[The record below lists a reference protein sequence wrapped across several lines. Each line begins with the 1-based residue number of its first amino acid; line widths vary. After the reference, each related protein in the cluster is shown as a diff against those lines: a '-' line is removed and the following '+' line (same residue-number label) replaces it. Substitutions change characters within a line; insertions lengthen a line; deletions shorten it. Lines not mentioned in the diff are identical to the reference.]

1 MSRIFEALQRSE
13 TERADFGFPEPP
25 SVTADLLK
33 EAGRQTV
40 QFADCPTI
48 RVTVAPDSR
57 LVSLVEK
64 EGLGAEKFRFLGVRL
79 RQMQQSRPLK
89 KLLITS
95 TLSEEGKSMVSANL
109 AATLARRKQQRV
121 LLLEGDLRRPVQSTL
136 FGAGRLA
143 GLSEWLQSGS
153 QAAGN
158 IYFLEGPGFWLM
170 PAGKPP
176 ENPLELMQSG
186 KLTEL
191 LEQVAPWFDWVL
203 IDSPPILPLADTSV
217 WDRCA
222 DGVLLVVR
230 EGRTEKRQLERGL
243 AALAPSRLLGVVVN
257 NCTNSDHEDYYS
269 RYNPGAVEG
278 VEPPKN
284 GQPENKS
291 QQQPKEQKPKQR
303 KPEQQ
308 KPEQQKQNP

>member
-13 TERADFGFPEPP
+13 SERADFGFPEPA
-25 SVTADLLK
+25 SVAADLLREGEK
-33 EAGRQTV
+33 QNT
-40 QFADCPTI
+40 QFADCPSLRITL
-48 RVTVAPDSR
+48 APDSR
-57 LVSLVEK
+57 LVSLEEK
-64 EGLGAEKFRFLGVRL
+64 EGLGAEKFRFLSVRL
-79 RQMQQSRPLK
+79 RQMQQARPLK

-121 LLLEGDLRRPVQSTL
+121 LLLEGDLRRPVQAGM
-136 FGAGRLA
+136 FGIGRVP

-153 QAAGN
+153 PAAGN

-186 KLTEL
+186 KLSEL
-191 LEQVAPWFDWVL
+191 LDQVTAWFDWVL

-243 AALAPSRLLGVVVN
+243 ATLAPSRVLGVVVN
-257 NCTNSDHEDYYS
+257 NCTNTDHEDYYA
-269 RYNPGAVEG
+269 RYNPGAVEP
-278 VEPPKN
+278 VNPPKN
-284 GQPENKS
+284 ESVEAKK
-291 QQQPKEQKPKQR
+291 QQQAKEQKQQQQR
-303 KPEQQ
+303 KQEQQ
-308 KPEQQKQNP
+308 KPKV